1 MVRPVKILK
10 VNSRKQITLG
20 KLAQHENYVGVVDPD
35 GTIRLVP
42 VVVRIDKVEVK

>member
-1 MVRPVKILK
+1 MKILK
-10 VNSRKQITLG
+10 VNDRKQITLG

-42 VVVRIDKVEVK
+42 VVVRIDKLEAK